1 MSEGYYDAWVCLLG
15 SVLECVSSLPCVTRL
30 TCLSVGSVSTVIS
43 GLLSWVSK
51 FGFASPFVLCVTAS
65 CMILVCVVFVCC
77 FFAWCGW
84 EDVSLGVGGILVC
97 MLYVQLS
104 LGVGGAFEGL

>member
-51 FGFASPFVLCVTAS
+51 FGSAFPFVFCVTATF
-65 CMILVCVVFVCC
+65 MVVVLCGLLGC
-77 FFAWCGW
+77 LFAMW
-84 EDVSLGVGGILVC
+84 VR
-97 MLYVQLS
+97 
-104 LGVGGAFEGL
+104 